1 MTLQL
6 DLFGAFREYEP
17 AAFIRIEI
25 PEGGTVADV
34 RAAVER
40 YASAHWPDFR
50 PALLRVSAFA
60 SESRVLRDAEAVP
73 TGGRMAILPPV
84 SGG

>member
-1 MTLQL
+1 MTIRI

-17 AAFIRIEI
+17 AARIELDE
-25 PEGGTVADV
+25 PEGRTVADL

-40 YASAHWPDFR
+40 YARTHWANFR
-50 PALLRVSAFA
+50 PELLRVSVFA
-60 SESRVLRDAEAVP
+60 SESRVLRDAEP
-73 TGGRMAILPPV
+73 LPEDGRLAILPPV